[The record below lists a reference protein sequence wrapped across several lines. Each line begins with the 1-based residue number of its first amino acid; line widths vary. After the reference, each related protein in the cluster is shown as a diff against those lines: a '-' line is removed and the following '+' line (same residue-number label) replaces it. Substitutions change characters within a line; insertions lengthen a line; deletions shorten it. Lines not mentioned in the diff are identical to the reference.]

1 MIIRNF
7 HYVVDDK
14 KKSRIGGGTHP
25 FYEILCIASGEMT
38 LEFMNESFRS
48 GSRTLFLIPDNV
60 PHQLFKHSASS
71 SFWYLELDKGTG
83 PLPGAA
89 SFPSVGEAVVWNRL
103 QCGDEAM
110 ASGPGELAGLIAAT
124 ADSIVATMQ
133 SDSLTRNGELRE
145 RIVLLDV
152 SKLFLQI
159 TAALQQRHLLF
170 AASPEPE
177 DENPNKQIVLDLM
190 QYMENAYLHEV
201 KLQMLAS
208 RAHMASSYLIR
219 LFKTH
224 TGTTPYQYLQDLRMN
239 AAKSYLTNT
248 SMTVK
253 DIAETNG
260 FPSIHYFSRQ
270 FKKKYGMSP
279 SQWRLAQ
286 GAGPADTE
294 SD

>member
-1 MIIRNF
+1 MIIRNYE
-7 HYVVDDK
+7 YVVDDK
-14 KKSRIGGGTHP
+14 KKARIGGGTHP
-25 FYEILCIASGEMT
+25 FYEILCITSGEMT

-48 GSRTLFLIPDNV
+48 GSRTLFLIPDNI
-60 PHQLFKHSASS
+60 PHQLHKHSTSA
-71 SFWYLELDKGTG
+71 SFWYLELDKGTR

-89 SFPSVGEAVVWNRL
+89 SFPSVGEAIVWNRL
-103 QCGDEAM
+103 QCGEAE
-110 ASGPGELAGLIAAT
+110 SPELALADLIATT
-124 ADSIVATMQ
+124 ADSIVATMHN
-133 SDSLTRNGELRE
+133 DSLSRQGGLQE

-152 SKLFLQI
+152 SKLFLHI
-159 TAALQQRHLLF
+159 SAALQHRSQSA
-170 AASPEPE
+170 AASAESE
-177 DENPNKQIVLDLM
+177 DGSPNRQIVQDLM

-219 LFKTH
+219 LFKLH
-224 TGTTPYQYLQDLRMN
+224 TGTTPYQYLQELRMN

-279 SQWRLAQ
+279 SQWRQAQ
-286 GAGPADTE
+286 GADIGDQE
-294 SD
+294 SL